1 MKFLITGGKG
11 FIGKQLT
18 KIIPDAIAIDSKDCD
33 IRDYKQLKGII
44 TKNKITHII
53 HLAAIVN
60 PAVWQE
66 KPELAW
72 SVNVDGTENILKINS
87 ELGIKTTIVSTA
99 LAYKEKN
106 GKLNENDELKSD
118 GNTYIKTKIEC
129 EKLAKKYN
137 AIVIRIFDQEGP
149 GRQDEYF
156 TSKVINSAKT
166 GEKLEL
172 WHPEMTREFMD
183 VRDGA
188 NGIKIIAQNG
198 KAGETYNLC
207 TGEGITKMDYIKLVE
222 KTLGKKIDYTIE
234 KNDDKT
240 MLVGNNTKLK
250 SLGWKREYTIEQTIK
265 DQANSEMIKLMKK
278 TFYKEKETKK
288 ELCDYIT
295 KAEKLSMG
303 EKTKEFEKKFG
314 EYQKRTYS
322 TMYNSGSSANLALIQ
337 SLINLGKL
345 KKDDKIGFSAIT
357 WATNVM
363 PLIQLGLKPVPID
376 VNLNTLNIDSK
387 TIKET
392 IKKHQLKAIFLT
404 NLLGF
409 ASDINKIEELC
420 KKEGILLIEDNCESL
435 GSEVNN
441 KKLGNYGYAS
451 TFSFFVGHHMSTIE
465 GGMVC
470 TDDPELD
477 EMLKMVR
484 AHGWTRDTNSKKTV
498 TNDFYERYTFYY
510 TAYNLRPTE
519 INAFIGLTQLRY
531 IDEMNKKRKDN
542 YEKFSN
548 SAKDNNDFY
557 QLNTE
562 HMNFVSNFA
571 YPVVCKDKETFKKYR
586 QKFEEN
592 NVEIRPIVG
601 GAMTEQPF
609 YKEQT
614 QEECANAKLIHE
626 QGFYF
631 PNNPE
636 LTSDEVKKL
645 CSLLKK

>member
-1 MKFLITGGKG
+1 MRYLITGNRG

-18 KIIPDAIAIDSKDCD
+18 KIIPNYIGLESKECD
-33 IRDYKQLKGII
+33 IRDYNKTRELIL
-44 TKNKITHII
+44 KNKPTHII

-60 PAVWQE
+60 PAVWQ
-66 KPELAW
+66 KDSELAW
-72 SVNVDGTENILKINS
+72 SVNVNGTENILKIGK

-99 LAYKEKN
+99 LAYKEQHRPLK
-106 GKLNENDELKSD
+106 EEDELKKD
-118 GNTYIKTKIEC
+118 GNTYVKTKIEC
-129 EKLAKKYN
+129 ERLAKKYG
-137 AIVIRIFDQEGP
+137 AVIIRIFDQEGP

-188 NGIKIIAQNG
+188 NGIKIISEKG
-198 KAGETYNLC
+198 IPGEVYNLC
-207 TGEGITKMDYIKLVE
+207 TGEGITKIEYIKLVE
-222 KTLGKKIDYTIE
+222 KTLNKKIDYTIE

-240 MLVGNNTKLK
+240 MLVGDNTKLK
-250 SLGWKREYTIEQTIK
+250 KLGWTRKYTIEQTIK
-265 DQANSEMIKLMKK
+265 DQAGSEMIKLMKK
-278 TFYKEKETKK
+278 TFYKENETKK
-288 ELCDYIT
+288 ELCEYIT
-295 KAEKLSMG
+295 KADKLSMG
-303 EKTKEFEKKFG
+303 DKTKEFEKKFG
-314 EYQKRTYS
+314 EYQQRTHS

-337 SLINLGKL
+337 ALLNTGKL

-363 PLIQLGLKPVPID
+363 PLMQLGLKPVPID
-376 VNLNTLNIDSK
+376 VNLHTLNIDSEE
-387 TIKET
+387 IKKT

-409 ASDINKIEELC
+409 ASDIDKIEELC
-420 KKEGILLIEDNCESL
+420 NKEGILLIEDNCESL
-435 GSEVNN
+435 GSEVNG
-441 KKLGNYGYAS
+441 KKLGNFGYAS

-470 TDDPELD
+470 TDDEKLD

-484 AHGWTRDTNSKKTV
+484 AHGWTRDTNSQKTV
-498 TNDFYERYTFYY
+498 TNDFYERYTFYC

-519 INAFIGLTQLRY
+519 INAFIGLTQLKY
-531 IDEMNKKRKDN
+531 IDEMNNKRKEN
-542 YEKFSN
+542 YEKFSD
-548 SAKDNNDFY
+548 SAKDNSDFY
-557 QLNTE
+557 QLNTK

-571 YPVVCKDKETFKKYR
+571 YPVVCKDKETFKEYR

-636 LTSDEVKKL
+636 LTSEEVEKL